1 MPDKSPEHNEKNVSW
16 FGQLLHKR
24 VFQTLAIYIA
34 IGWGGTEILLAV
46 QDTLGFPDWIS
57 RLAMAVFI
65 AGIPVAA
72 FLAWAHDINSRA
84 IRILLRSV
92 AIVVLVTGAVL
103 MFQQSRAPGPPDASV
118 AILPF
123 VDMSPDAGQSW
134 LVDALA
140 EDLRNSMA
148 RAGDLLVI
156 AATSSNVFRG
166 RTDEL
171 DAIREEL
178 NVRHVLSG
186 SVRQDG
192 GMLRITTNLIDTVTG
207 RHVWS
212 DRYDLPAE
220 NLFEIEDRIVDRI
233 GGSLSVTLA
242 PQDADGGTRDLAAFE
257 AYQRA
262 HESES
267 WESRQFSYDEAVRI
281 DPNFAWP
288 LIEKAAYYAFRVTD
302 GFLSAEKAWAEA
314 VPLLERAQAINENI
328 YSIYTV
334 YGMLNTF
341 RGNYQEAQSN
351 YERSLEL
358 NPNDAWTYGVYG
370 LLMRWGLGQFEQ
382 AVTLH
387 ERNAQVDPLDY
398 TANLQLGTSYWRVQ
412 RHDDARRQYEKAI
425 RICPSCGIAYQSYS
439 GMLSEGLGRVDE
451 GLAVRYRMF
460 AELDEEPTP
469 RQLGG
474 TAGGHSLLADMETA
488 LKYITATMSLV
499 PEGRFDE
506 FLIPFYL
513 GLGKLDEARKIAE
526 PYLQSTKAAPP
537 WVVNTLGRVD
547 LDQGEPESAL
557 ERYRS
562 VAPEL
567 FDDPPDVKEWSGLLT
582 FDLFRVLVAAGQE
595 TRLLRI
601 LEEMERTLPDE
612 YRVFQLL
619 YAGRL
624 NQAIAMVREEYPDGV
639 IHPRYCKSLQD
650 ELPWLPGSIDA
661 ENPELQA
668 LIEDACA
675 ERERQLAN
683 VRRGFESGEYRL
695 PEIVLKAKPASDN

>member
-1 MPDKSPEHNEKNVSW
+1 MTDNSPEQSNKNVSW
-16 FGQLLHKR
+16 FSQLLHKR

-34 IGWGGTEILLAV
+34 IAWGGTEILLAM
-46 QDTLGFPDWIS
+46 QETLGFPEWIA

-72 FLAWAHDINSRA
+72 FLAWAHDIKSRA
-84 IRILLRSV
+84 VRILLHSV

-103 MFQQSRAPGPPDASV
+103 MFQQSRAPGPPESSV
-118 AILPF
+118 AVLPF

-134 LVDALA
+134 LVNALA
-140 EDLRNSMA
+140 EDLRNSIA
-148 RAGDLLVI
+148 QAGDLLVI

-166 RTDEL
+166 RADEL
-171 DAIREEL
+171 DSIREEL

-192 GMLRITTNLIDTVTG
+192 GMLRITTNLVDTVTG

-288 LIEKAAYYAFRVTD
+288 LIEKAAYYAFRVAD
-302 GFLSAEKAWAEA
+302 GFLPAEKAWAEA

-358 NPNDAWTYGVYG
+358 NPNDAYTYGVYG

-387 ERNAQVDPLDY
+387 ERNVQVDPLDY

-425 RICPSCGIAYQSYS
+425 RICPGCGQAYQSYS
-439 GMLSEGLGRVDE
+439 GMLSEGLGRLDE

-460 AELDEEPTP
+460 AELHEDPTP
-469 RQLGG
+469 RQLAG
-474 TAGGHSLLADMETA
+474 TAGGHAALADTETA
-488 LKYITATMSLV
+488 QQYLAAAMRLV
-499 PEGRFDE
+499 PDGQFDE
-506 FLIPFYL
+506 YRVELYL
-513 GLGKLDEARKIAE
+513 EQGKPEDARTIAE
-526 PYLQSTKAAPP
+526 SHLQEPANDPSWAL
-537 WVVNTLGRVD
+537 NILGRVD
-547 LDQGEPESAL
+547 LDQGKPESAL
-557 ERYRS
+557 ERYRLI
-562 VAPEL
+562 AAGL
-567 FDDPPDVKEWSGLLT
+567 FNHPPALEQWSELLT
-582 FDLFRVLVAAGQE
+582 PDFYRVLVATGQE
-595 TRLLRI
+595 DQLDRI
-601 LEEMERTLPDE
+601 LDEMARSLPDGLGAIE
-612 YRVFQLL
+612 LL
-619 YAGRL
+619 YAGQPD
-624 NQAIAMVREEYPDGV
+624 QAIVMIREEHPGGI
-639 IHPRYCKSLQD
+639 IHPGYCTGLQD
-650 ELPWLPGSIDA
+650 ELPWLPATIDP
-661 ENPELQA
+661 ENPDLQA

-683 VRRGFESGEYRL
+683 VQRGFDSGEYRI
-695 PEIVLKAKPASDN
+695 PELVLKAQPDSNR